1 MQGTSK
7 FSFFFFFTL
16 RHRRYILDK
25 YTQILL
31 EQGAEYT
38 SMGDIFAK
46 NLDNPVII
54 GLDHPKMKQFYNLNH
69 PVCVIYGLKNYI

>member
-1 MQGTSK
+1 MK
-7 FSFFFFFTL
+7 K
-16 RHRRYILDK
+16 DK

-54 GLDHPKMKQFYNLNH
+54 GLDHPKMKQFYNLNN